1 MGIIMRVINS
11 IKHISGALLLV
22 ITLLAQTAQAQDQDF
37 PSDANWTITAYLWTV
52 GIDGTVGIGP
62 ITSDLD
68 LSFSDLVSAINIGGA
83 VAFRRDWGRNVF
95 VADLNYYSLSP
106 DDVTTPLG
114 GTVGTD
120 LDMPLF
126 QFYYGRKMAISSGH
140 VGWLVGARYMEMD
153 TKLTWKPNLP
163 VPVKRVKKASLD
175 FTDFLVGG
183 FFEKSLGE
191 KWSLNMQ
198 GDLGVG
204 GSDHSWSALMYF
216 QRKLQSGNAV
226 VMGVRVM
233 DIDFSDKLPN
243 DELFEF
249 DARMTGLTLGFSWK

>member
-1 MGIIMRVINS
+1 MNISKS
-11 IKHISGALLLV
+11 IKSISILLLMSF
-22 ITLLAQTAQAQDQDF
+22 TSLAQTAQAQDQDF
-37 PSDANWTITAYLWTV
+37 PSEANWTITAYLWTM
-52 GIDGTVGIGP
+52 GIDGTLGIGP
-62 ITSDLD
+62 IEADLD
-68 LSFSDLVSAINIGGA
+68 LSFSDLVSSLNIGGA

-114 GTVGTD
+114 GTISTD

-126 QFYYGRKMAISSGH
+126 AFYYGRKMAINSGH
-140 VGWLVGARYMEMD
+140 IGWLVGARYAEMD
-153 TKLTWKPNLP
+153 TTLTWKPNVP
-163 VPVKRVKKASLD
+163 VPVKRVKNASPD

-183 FFEKSLGE
+183 FFEKPLGE
-191 KWSLNMQ
+191 KWSMNLQ

-204 GSDHSWSALMYF
+204 GSDHSWNAQMFF

-249 DARMTGLTLGFSWK
+249 DARLAGLTLGFSWK